1 VLASHCLYSEKCRS
15 ALGWPARNADFAAA
29 AGYDL
34 GDRAE
39 AGKPPRPPL
48 DCEGVSRKGVTRA
61 GAACDR
67 LAPGAGAQS
76 AVSSGPP
83 ARRLCRSENGS
94 KLLLN
99 VLKAG
104 TNCGDLELF
113 AEALSLRRL
122 NQSEPGGHIHLD
134 HLVITILTSC
144 IAFAQ

>member
-1 VLASHCLYSEKCRS
+1 
-15 ALGWPARNADFAAA
+15 
-29 AGYDL
+29 
-34 GDRAE
+34 
-39 AGKPPRPPL
+39 
-48 DCEGVSRKGVTRA
+48 VSRRRVQPVIAWLQALEPNPLYQAAPRRA
-61 GAACDR
+61 GCVD
-67 LAPGAGAQS
+67 LK
-76 AVSSGPP
+76 
-83 ARRLCRSENGS
+83 NGS

-104 TNCGDLELF
+104 TNCADLELF